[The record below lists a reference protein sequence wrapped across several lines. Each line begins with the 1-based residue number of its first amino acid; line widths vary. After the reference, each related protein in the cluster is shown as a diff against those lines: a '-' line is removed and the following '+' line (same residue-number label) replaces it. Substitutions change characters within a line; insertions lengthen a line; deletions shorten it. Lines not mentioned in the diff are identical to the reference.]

1 MNVVIRTPEG
11 DIFHEEGVSSLELF
25 SELGAMQILPGHAS
39 LQAAIRFSPLQ
50 VTTSTASEHFVIQQG
65 FVFVDQEKDEA
76 LILVY
81 RAEKR
86 AEIKY
91 DTAKQYL
98 EHVLQALQQRTS
110 LSEYEL
116 TFLDAERLAAQERV
130 EYLESQDRGGWSK

>member
-11 DIFHEEGVSSLELF
+11 DIFHQDGISSLELF

-50 VTTSTASEHFVIQQG
+50 VTTSSTNEHFVIQQG
-65 FVFVDQEKDEA
+65 FLFIDQQKDEA

-86 AEIKY
+86 AEVKY

-98 EHVLQALQQRTS
+98 EHVLQALQQRQS

-116 TFLDAERLAAQERV
+116 TFLDAERLAAQERIDF
-130 EYLESQDRGGWSK
+130 LESEDPSIA